1 MMQRMEEYGDKK
13 DDLNGEIEIG
23 YDGSNVFGGFIS
35 LVIYLILLVY
45 FLLRVNRLIVNK
57 EHEFDS
63 RDVFY
68 SPEEMAKQ

>member
-1 MMQRMEEYGDKK
+1 MHQRMEAYGDKK

-35 LVIYLILLVY
+35 LVIYFILFIY
-45 FLLRVNRLIVNK
+45 FIMRIRRVIVMREN
-57 EHEFDS
+57 EFDT

-68 SPEEMAKQ
+68 SPEEMAE